1 MLILAAAAASVLTV
15 ASPDKSIE
23 FRLSDDGATYS
34 VTRKGEQIVA
44 PSPLGLVLAQ
54 AAPYAPL
61 SRVAVR
67 SERHRQ
73 MLPLI
78 ATKAAQASDSYNAI
92 VVRYRET
99 SGSGRTISIEARAY
113 DDGIAFRYVLPRG
126 ANYAVARE
134 ATGFLFPNDA
144 ACEISEYNG
153 AHEIEWSALKVSEL
167 RTGKLYDLPAVCAS
181 ASGRTHF
188 AIAQSNLPGYAGG
201 GLEPVSNGFHLR
213 VTPLPGTPDVAVRAS
228 DGLSSA
234 WRVMMMADR
243 AGDLISSTLIG
254 NVADQPQGDFSWVKP
269 GKVAW
274 DWWSGPT
281 AGAKPSMERF
291 KRFINFAAASGFS
304 YFLIDAG
311 WAFGATPC
319 CNPDPGTDITR
330 PDPAIDMPAL
340 VKYATDRHVG
350 LILWAHWRHV
360 QPRMIE
366 VLDTYHRWG
375 IKGIKVDFMERDD
388 QEMVR
393 FYHDLAQETAR
404 RHMLLDM
411 HGAYPPSGLQRT
423 FPNYITQE
431 GVLGA
436 EWNKFSKRV
445 TPGHNVRL
453 AYTRML
459 LGPMDYTPGGFR
471 NGTPESF
478 AVRDVM
484 PFTQSTRG
492 QGLAMYVVY
501 DSPLQMVSDDPS
513 AYAGAAGFDFLKIVP
528 TAWDE
533 TRFIDGT
540 PETYVALARRK
551 GDSWYVGAMTNE
563 AQRTIDIPLSFL
575 GKGKYSARLWTDGSD
590 ANSVDETVKT
600 VTASD
605 RVPLAMK
612 AAGGGVIV
620 LTPAR
625 P

>member
-1 MLILAAAAASVLTV
+1 MLFLAAAASVLTV

-67 SERHRQ
+67 RERHRQ
-73 MLPLI
+73 TLPLI
-78 ATKAAQASDSYNAI
+78 ATKAARAPDSYDSI

-99 SGSGRTISIEARAY
+99 SGPGRTISIEARAY
-113 DDGIAFRYVLPRG
+113 DDGVAFRYVLPRG
-126 ANYAVARE
+126 ASYAVAGE

-144 ACEISEYNG
+144 SCEISDYNG
-153 AHEIEWSALKVSEL
+153 AHEVAWSALKLSEL
-167 RTGKLYDLPAVCAS
+167 KAGKLYDVPAVCAS

-188 AIAQSNLPGYAGG
+188 AIAQSNLHGYAGSA
-201 GLEPVSNGFHLR
+201 LEPVAQGFHVRLSS
-213 VTPLPGTPDVAVRAS
+213 LPGDTGVSVRSA

-234 WRVMMMADR
+234 WRVVMMGDR
-243 AGDLISSTLIG
+243 AGDLIASPLIG
-254 NVADQPQGDFSWVKP
+254 NVAPQPQGDFSWVKP

-281 AGAKPSMERF
+281 AGEKPSMERF
-291 KRFINFAAASGFS
+291 KRFIDFAAASGFP

-311 WAFGATPC
+311 WALGSTPC
-319 CNPDPGTDITR
+319 CNADPKTDITR
-330 PDPAIDMPAL
+330 ADPAIDMPAL
-340 VKYATDRHVG
+340 VRYAADRHVG
-350 LILWAHWRHV
+350 LLLWAHWRHV
-360 QPRMIE
+360 QPRMVE
-366 VLDTYHRWG
+366 VLDTYQHWG

-393 FYHDLAQETAR
+393 FYHDLAAETAR

-411 HGAYPPSGLQRT
+411 HGAYPPAGLQRT
-423 FPNYITQE
+423 YPNFITQE

-436 EWNKFSKRV
+436 EWNKFSSRV
-445 TPGHNVRL
+445 TPAHNVRL

-471 NGTPESF
+471 NSTPTTY
-478 AVRDVM
+478 AVHEIM
-484 PFTQSTRG
+484 PLTQSTRG
-492 QGLAMYVVY
+492 QALAMYVVY

-513 AYAGAAGFDFLKIVP
+513 AYAGATGFDFLKIVP

-551 GDSWYVGAMTNE
+551 GDTWYVGAMTNE
-563 AQRTIDIPLSFL
+563 EPRTIDIPLSFL
-575 GKGKYSARLWTDGSD
+575 GAGKYSASLWTDGAD
-590 ANSVDETVKT
+590 ANSVDENVKT
-600 VTASD
+600 VTSAD

-625 P
+625 